1 MLKQS
6 LSRPLWLSRIQT
18 RFPSL
23 FGLRLRKVKSLHF
36 VTINGQRFKRVQLAD
51 SAIAADIE
59 HNLEVFHADDIFPRL
74 VTRYEH
80 EIWVDFIAG
89 HRPQVVTEQVV
100 RQVADFYA
108 AIYAKRAELV
118 DTADALFLARL
129 AQDLRFLNQVGI
141 LSDLLYERLCLAVE
155 PLTPQQVWL
164 GFDYT
169 DPVLKNFV
177 ASQKEGKLYA
187 VDVEGIADDQLIGM
201 GTIKACVRW
210 LGKFQPLFYE
220 HLAAQGAP
228 DFQRYMPFVEL
239 CFLAKWTKLN
249 FFEGKKKK
257 IDARVFERFCGS

>member
-1 MLKQS
+1 MLKRS
-6 LSRPLWLSRIQT
+6 PPRPPWLSRIQT

-23 FGLRLRKVKSLHF
+23 FGLRLRKAKSLHF
-36 VTINGQRFKRVQLAD
+36 VTINRQRFKRVQLAD

-59 HNLEVFHADDIFPRL
+59 RNLEVFHADDVFPRL

-89 HRPQVVTEQVV
+89 DRPRIVTEQVV
-100 RQVADFYA
+100 RQVAEFYA
-108 AIYAKRAELV
+108 TIYAKHAELV
-118 DTADALFLARL
+118 DTADTLFPARL
-129 AQDLRFLNQVGI
+129 VQDLRFLTQAGI
-141 LSDLLYERLCLAVE
+141 LSDSLYERLCVAVE

-177 ASQKEGKLYA
+177 ASQEGGKLYA
-187 VDVEGIADDQLIGM
+187 VDVEGLADDQLIGM
-201 GTIKACVRW
+201 GTMKACVRW

-220 HLAAQGAP
+220 HFAAQGAP
-228 DFQRYMPFVEL
+228 DFQPYLPFVEL
-239 CFLAKWTKLN
+239 CFLAKWTKRN

-257 IDARVFERFCGS
+257 IDAGVFEKFCEG

>member
-1 MLKQS
+1 MVEKNP
-6 LSRPLWLSRIQT
+6 SRPFWLSRIQA

-23 FGLRLRKVKSLHF
+23 FGLRLRKAKSLHF
-36 VTINGQRFKRVQLAD
+36 VTINEQRFKRVRLAD

-89 HRPQVVTEQVV
+89 DRPQVVTEQVV

-108 AIYAKRAELV
+108 TIYIKRTELV
-118 DTADALFLARL
+118 NTADTLFPARL
-129 AQDLRFLNQVGI
+129 AQDLRFLNQVRI
-141 LSDLLYERLCLAVE
+141 LSNSLYERLCLAVE
-155 PLTPQQVWL
+155 PLIPQQVWL
-164 GFDYT
+164 GFDYI

-177 ASQKEGKLYA
+177 ASQEGGKLYA

-210 LGKFQPLFYE
+210 LGEFQPLFYE
-220 HLAAQGAP
+220 HLASQGAP
-228 DFQRYMPFVEL
+228 DFQPYLPFVEL
-239 CFLAKWTKLN
+239 CFLAKWTKRN

-257 IDARVFERFCGS
+257 IDARVFERFCRS